1 MATNIKK
8 DPAVIEHVN
17 NEVGKASVK
26 ATKNETARVLKIVA
40 GAKAAAKDIT
50 DKNIRGQ
57 VVVILNALV
66 GEIKNQGQEAT
77 GGA

>member
-26 ATKNETARVLKIVA
+26 AAKSETTRVLKVVA
-40 GAKAAAKDIT
+40 GVKADVNAAGYTKDVKSAVLAAINSIVT
-50 DKNIRGQ
+50 GVKNTEG
-57 VVVILNALV
+57 V
-66 GEIKNQGQEAT
+66 GA
-77 GGA
+77 A

>member
-26 ATKNETARVLKIVA
+26 ATKNETARILKIIAGVKADSKDMDKPLRATTLGVLNRIVA
-40 GAKAAAKDIT
+40 
-50 DKNIRGQ
+50 
-57 VVVILNALV
+57 
-66 GEIKNQGQEAT
+66 EIKNQGQEAT

>member
-26 ATKNETARVLKIVA
+26 ATKNETARILKVVA
-40 GAKAAAKDIT
+40 GVKADTKEMDKGVKSVVLGVLNRIT
-50 DKNIRGQ
+50 T
-57 VVVILNALV
+57 
-66 GEIKNQGQEAT
+66 EIKNQEAV

>member
-26 ATKNETARVLKIVA
+26 ATKNETARILKIIA
-40 GAKAAAKDIT
+40 GVKADAKNLDKGVKATVLGVLNRIT
-50 DKNIRGQ
+50 T
-57 VVVILNALV
+57 
-66 GEIKNQGQEAT
+66 EIKNLDAEGT